1 MPSGASGAGLAFG
14 KSVHGPS
21 GAVSLLPSGF
31 ALPFLLL
38 QVEGLEG
45 GPEQSEV
52 GLVGSPGL
60 LPYPGTQGQ

>member
-1 MPSGASGAGLAFG
+1 MTSGASGAGLAFG

-21 GAVSLLPSGF
+21 GAVSLLPSEF

-38 QVEGLEG
+38 QVEALEG

-52 GLVGSPGL
+52 G
-60 LPYPGTQGQ
+60 